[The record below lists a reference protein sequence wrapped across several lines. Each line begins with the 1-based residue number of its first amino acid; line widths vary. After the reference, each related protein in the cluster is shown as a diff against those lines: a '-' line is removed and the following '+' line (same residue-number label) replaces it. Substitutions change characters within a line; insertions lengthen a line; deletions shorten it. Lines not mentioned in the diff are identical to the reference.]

1 MNLKVLFKNIQT
13 LLVVVLAALLFL
25 QRGCSSTPPVEPK
38 VITEVVTKW
47 DTVKI
52 EQTEYVP
59 QIIEKVV
66 VNIDTF
72 STPIDTVS
80 VLKDYYA
87 KYFYTDTIQLDTL
100 GSIIVNDTITRNLI
114 SFRDVQSNIFIPTTT
129 ITNTVYLYK
138 REFYG
143 GVSVGGM
150 INPVQNESPINY
162 ISGELM
168 YVNKKRNVY
177 GFGLGVDKDFLPI
190 VSGRLYWKIGK

>member
-1 MNLKVLFKNIQT
+1 MKGYFKNIQT

-25 QRGCSSTPPVEPK
+25 QRGCSSTPPTEPE
-38 VITEVVTKW
+38 VITEIVTKW
-47 DTVKI
+47 DTVKV

-87 KYFYTDTIQLDTL
+87 KYFYTDTIKLDTL

-138 REFYG
+138 REFFG
-143 GVSVGGM
+143 GISVGAT
-150 INPVQNESPINY
+150 NQAVQNIN
-162 ISGELM
+162 GELL
-168 YVNKKRNVY
+168 YVNKKRNAY
-177 GFGLGVDKDFLPI
+177 GFGVGLNPDFQPI
-190 VSGRLYWKIGK
+190 YTVRMYWKIGK

>member
-1 MNLKVLFKNIQT
+1 MRNYFKNIQT
-13 LLVVVLAALLFL
+13 LLVVVLAVLLFL

-47 DTVKI
+47 DTVKV
-52 EQTEYVP
+52 EKTEYVP
-59 QIIEKVV
+59 KVVEKVV

-72 STPIDTVS
+72 SAPIDTTA

-114 SFRDVQSNIFIPTTT
+114 SFRDVQSDIFIPTTT

-143 GVSVGGM
+143 GVSVGAT
-150 INPVQNESPINY
+150 NQAVQNINA
-162 ISGELM
+162 ELL
-168 YVNKKRNVY
+168 YVNKKRQAY
-177 GFGLGVDKDFLPI
+177 GFGVGLNPQFQPVYT
-190 VSGRLYWKIGK
+190 VRMYWKIGK

>member
-1 MNLKVLFKNIQT
+1 MNLKGYFKNIQT
-13 LLVVVLAALLFL
+13 LLVVVLAALLFF

-47 DTVKI
+47 DTVKV

-66 VNIDTF
+66 INIDTF
-72 STPIDTVS
+72 TTPIDTVS

-129 ITNTVYLYK
+129 ITNTTYLYK
-138 REFYG
+138 RELFW
-143 GVSVGGM
+143 GVAVGGM

-190 VSGRLYWKIGK
+190 ISGRLYWKIGK

>member
-1 MNLKVLFKNIQT
+1 MKAYFKNIQT
-13 LLVVVLAALLFL
+13 LLVVVLAALLFF

-47 DTVKI
+47 DTVKV

-66 VNIDTF
+66 INIDTF
-72 STPIDTVS
+72 TTPIDTVS

-143 GVSVGGM
+143 GISVGAT
-150 INPVQNESPINY
+150 NQSVQNINAELLY
-162 ISGELM
+162 I
-168 YVNKKRNVY
+168 NKKRQGY
-177 GFGLGVDKDFLPI
+177 GIGVGLDPNFQPI
-190 VSGRLYWKIGK
+190 YTGRLYWKIGK

>member
-1 MNLKVLFKNIQT
+1 MNLKGYFKNIQT
-13 LLVVVLAALLFL
+13 LLVVVLAALLFF

-47 DTVKI
+47 DTVKV

-66 VNIDTF
+66 INIDTF
-72 STPIDTVS
+72 TTPIDTVS

-129 ITNTVYLYK
+129 ITNTTYLYK
-138 REFYG
+138 RELFW
-143 GVSVGGM
+143 GVAVGGM

-177 GFGLGVDKDFLPI
+177 GFGLGVDKDFFPI

>member
-1 MNLKVLFKNIQT
+1 MKSYFKNIQT
-13 LLVVVLAALLFL
+13 LLVVVLAALLFF
-25 QRGCSSTPPVEPK
+25 QRGCSSTPPTEPK

-47 DTVKI
+47 DTVKV

-100 GSIIVNDTITRNLI
+100 GSIVVNDTITRNLI

-129 ITNTVYLYK
+129 ITNTTYLYK
-138 REFYG
+138 REFFG
-143 GVSVGGM
+143 GISVGAT
-150 INPVQNESPINY
+150 NQAVQNINAELLY
-162 ISGELM
+162 I
-168 YVNKKRNVY
+168 NKKRQGY
-177 GFGLGVDKDFLPI
+177 GIGVGLDPNFQPI
-190 VSGRLYWKIGK
+190 YTGRLYWKIGK

>member
-1 MNLKVLFKNIQT
+1 MKGYFKNIQT

-25 QRGCSSTPPVEPK
+25 QRGCSSTPPTEPE
-38 VITEVVTKW
+38 VITEIVTKW
-47 DTVKI
+47 DTVKV
-52 EQTEYVP
+52 EQTEYIP

-138 REFYG
+138 REFFG
-143 GVSVGGM
+143 GISVGAT
-150 INPVQNESPINY
+150 NQAVQNIN
-162 ISGELM
+162 GELL
-168 YVNKKRNVY
+168 YVNKKRNAY
-177 GFGLGVDKDFLPI
+177 GFGVGLNPDFQPI
-190 VSGRLYWKIGK
+190 YTVRMYWKIGK

>member
-1 MNLKVLFKNIQT
+1 MNLKDYFKNIQT
-13 LLVVVLAALLFL
+13 LLIVVLAVLLLL
-25 QRGCSSTPPVEPK
+25 QRGCSSTPPVEPT

-47 DTVKI
+47 DTVKVKK
-52 EQTEYVP
+52 TEYVP
-59 QIIEKVV
+59 KIVEKVV
-66 VNIDTF
+66 VEIDTF

-114 SFRDVQSNIFIPTTT
+114 SFRDVQSDIFIPTTT
-129 ITNTVYLYK
+129 ITNTVYLNR

-143 GVSVGGM
+143 GISVGGM
-150 INPVQNESPINY
+150 VNPVQNESPINY

-177 GFGLGVDKDFLPI
+177 GFGLGVDNEFLPI
-190 VSGRLYWKIGK
+190 ISGRLYWKIGK

>member
-1 MNLKVLFKNIQT
+1 MKDYFKNIQT
-13 LLVVVLAALLFL
+13 LLIVVLAALLFF
-25 QRGCSSTPPVEPK
+25 QRSCSSTPPVEPE

-47 DTVKI
+47 DTVAIKK
-52 EQTEYVP
+52 TKYVP
-59 QIIEKVV
+59 KIIEKVV

-72 STPIDTVS
+72 TTPIDTVS

-143 GVSVGGM
+143 GISVGANQQM
-150 INPVQNESPINY
+150 IQNIN
-162 ISGELM
+162 GELL
-168 YVNKKRNVY
+168 YVNKKRNAY
-177 GFGLGVDKDFLPI
+177 GFGIGLNPDFQP
-190 VSGRLYWKIGK
+190 VYTGRLYWKIGK